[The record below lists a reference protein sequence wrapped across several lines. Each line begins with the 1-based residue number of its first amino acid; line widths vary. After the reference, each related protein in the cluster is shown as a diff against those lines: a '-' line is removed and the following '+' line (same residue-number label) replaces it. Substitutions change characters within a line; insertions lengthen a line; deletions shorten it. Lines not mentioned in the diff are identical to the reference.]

1 MSHQETGNERFN
13 RVVVPKITA
22 VGAAVVIVGAL
33 FKLMHWPGSSVMLIV
48 GLGTEAALF
57 LLGVVA
63 PTPPPEKHYNWEN
76 VYPELL
82 DEDAKPVAKPAK
94 AVKGNGGASLVAID
108 KMIEDA
114 KLTPDAFK
122 NFGSGMQ
129 KLNTSVGQMK
139 DISNTAA
146 ASAEYSKS
154 LQVATQS
161 MQTLNKSFGATVQ
174 TMNQMAN
181 ASKDAKEYHT
191 QIQNVSKN
199 LGALNA
205 VYEMEL
211 KDANSH
217 LKAMNKFYGNL
228 STAMTNM
235 SEASKESSQFKTQ
248 MSSLTGNLTKLNGIY
263 GNMLSA
269 MKG

>member
-1 MSHQETGNERFN
+1 MSHQETANERFN
-13 RVVVPKITA
+13 RVLIPKITA

-33 FKLMHWPGSSVMLIV
+33 FKLMHWPGASFMLIV

-57 LLGVVA
+57 LLGVIA

-82 DEDAKPVAKPAK
+82 DGEAKQPKK
-94 AVKGNGGASLVAID
+94 AVKANNNGASLVAID

-129 KLNTSVGQMK
+129 KLNTSVAQMK

-146 ASAEYSKS
+146 ASTEYSKS

-211 KDANSH
+211 KDANNH

-235 SEASKESSQFKTQ
+235 SEASKESAQFKTQ

>member
-1 MSHQETGNERFN
+1 MSHQETTNEKFN
-13 RVVVPKITA
+13 RVWIPKVTA

-33 FKLMHWPGSSVMLIV
+33 FKLMHWPGASLMLIV
-48 GLGTEAALF
+48 GLGTEAFLF
-57 LLGVVA
+57 LLGVIA

-82 DEDAKPVAKPAK
+82 SGDTKAKSKPTK
-94 AVKGNGGASLVAID
+94 PNNGGASLVAID

-122 NFGSGMQ
+122 NFGTGIQ
-129 KLNTSVGQMK
+129 KLNTSVSQMK

-146 ASAEYSKS
+146 ASTEYSKS

-174 TMNQMAN
+174 TMNQMAG

-211 KDANSH
+211 KDANNH

-235 SEASKESSQFKTQ
+235 SEASKESAQFKTQ